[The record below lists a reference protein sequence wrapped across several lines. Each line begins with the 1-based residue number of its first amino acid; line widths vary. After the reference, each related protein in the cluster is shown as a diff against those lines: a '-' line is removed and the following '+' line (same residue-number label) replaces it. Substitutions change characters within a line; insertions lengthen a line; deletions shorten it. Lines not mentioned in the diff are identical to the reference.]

1 MQRLESY
8 TPPWPLPKL
17 FRMTRGG
24 KLNAELFEGST
35 INTPSMLCVQDY
47 LDALDWV
54 ESVGG
59 RRGHHRALECEC
71 VGHRRMGGENAV
83 GRFPRARA

>member
-1 MQRLESY
+1 
-8 TPPWPLPKL
+8 
-17 FRMTRGG
+17 MTRGG

-54 ESVGG
+54 GKRRRG
-59 RRGHHRALECEC
+59 RGHHRALECQC
-71 VGHRRMGGENAV
+71 IRDRRVGGANAV
-83 GRFPRARA
+83 GRFPRPRA